1 MSNPPEAASYSNSTK
16 LLILLPLRAIYFY
29 WLHYETPCIN
39 KSKLSVFFRH
49 VLFRHR
55 YKLCIYLGP
64 CKGIVARFTISL
76 QLFVEECCWWFGVYK
91 VNTYLL
97 KVRSPCIIQCVP
109 LFFARQSFRYLSA
122 DFQANL
128 SNEHFIK
135 QRSSNSLF

>member
-1 MSNPPEAASYSNSTK
+1 MLIFYYSEYLVCSYSITYSDVPTTNLSMSK
-16 LLILLPLRAIYFY
+16 YY
-29 WLHYETPCIN
+29 N